1 MLAADAASEFERALG
16 ANRRRGSFLAL
27 WEAFKHMA
35 FLPVEDIPKPGTE
48 SDTIGFDV
56 ATRPADVEEARDAVA
71 PLAVHLSL
79 TRVFEREVIG
89 ESLEFAV
96 LASFVGL
103 PRIDAHAVYGIG
115 GPPARAFPVR
125 PHPGS
130 PTLTAPE
137 FVEAVE
143 ALPQFAALAHGGTVE
158 RVQWYVEP
166 V

>member
-16 ANRRRGSFLAL
+16 ANRQQVSFVAL

-48 SDTIGFDV
+48 SDTIEFYV
-56 ATRPADVEEARDAVA
+56 ATRPVGVGEALDTAA
-71 PLAVHLSL
+71 PLAAHLSL

-89 ESLEFAV
+89 DSLEFAV
-96 LASFVGL
+96 LACFVGL

-115 GPPARAFPVR
+115 GPPARAFPVP

-130 PTLTAPE
+130 PTLTAQE

-143 ALPQFAALAHGGTVE
+143 ALPQFAVLARGGTVE
-158 RVQWYVEP
+158 RVQWYVQP